1 MPPES
6 ALATESDAALLA
18 RVAARGAEARAA
30 ESELYKRHVRFLFG
44 VLNRRRRDLL
54 SSAGLSPEDLVQ
66 ETFQRAFERA
76 GTFRPSEEALTAER
90 DTARTRAWLGRVAT
104 NLLADHLA
112 RLREVSASPYID
124 RLSSD
129 DLEETPSSERS
140 GKVALVTEGLEALT
154 ERERDVLRVTA
165 LYQRAG
171 EEQGRLPNA
180 VSQDLSTR
188 WQTTNDNIRAIR
200 VRAMK
205 KLKAFLSSRGMELGG
220 ARTAGGSPDSREGAT

>member
-18 RVAARGAEARAA
+18 RIAARGSEARAA
-30 ESELYKRHVRFLFG
+30 ESELYRRHVRFLYG
-44 VLNRRRRDLL
+44 VLQRRKRDLL
-54 SSAGLSPEDLVQ
+54 ASAGLSPEDLVQ

-76 GTFRPSEEALTAER
+76 GTFRASEEALTAER
-90 DTARTRAWLGRVAT
+90 DMARTRAWLGRVAT
-104 NLLADHLA
+104 NLLSDHLA

-124 RLSSD
+124 RLSCD
-129 DLEETPSSERS
+129 DLEEAPSSERA
-140 GKVALVTEGLEALT
+140 GKVALVAEGLEELS

-165 LYQRAG
+165 LYHRAG
-171 EEQGRLPNA
+171 EEHGRLPNA
-180 VSQDLSTR
+180 VSQNLSTR

-205 KLKAFLSSRGMELGG
+205 KLKAFLSSRGM
-220 ARTAGGSPDSREGAT
+220 TTGSASSADHKEGAT

>member
-6 ALATESDAALLA
+6 SLTTESDAALLA
-18 RVAARGAEARAA
+18 RIAARGPAAREAEA
-30 ESELYKRHVRFLFG
+30 ELYARHVRFLYG
-44 VLNRRRRDLL
+44 VLHKQRRDLL
-54 SSAGLSPEDLVQ
+54 ASAGLSPEDLVQ

-76 GTFRPSEEALTAER
+76 ATFRASDEALTAER

-112 RLREVSASPYID
+112 RLREVSASPYIE
-124 RLSSD
+124 RLSS
-129 DLEETPSSERS
+129 EELDEPPSSERS
-140 GKVALVTEGLEALT
+140 SKVALVAEGLDALS

-171 EEQGRLPNA
+171 EEHGRLPNA

-205 KLKAFLSSRGMELGG
+205 KLKAFLSSRGMTTGG
-220 ARTAGGSPDSREGAT
+220 ASSADHKEGAT

>member
-6 ALATESDAALLA
+6 ALARETDAALLA
-18 RVAARGAEARAA
+18 RVAARGVDARAA
-30 ESELYKRHVRFLFG
+30 EGELYGRHVRFLYG
-44 VLNRRRRDLL
+44 VLHKRRRDLL
-54 SSAGLSPEDLVQ
+54 ASAGLSPEDLVQ

-76 GTFRPSEEALTAER
+76 ATFRPSEETLTAER

-129 DLEETPSSERS
+129 DLDEPPSSETS
-140 GKVALVTEGLEALT
+140 SKVALVAEGLDALS

-171 EEQGRLPNA
+171 EEHGRLPNA

-205 KLKAFLSSRGMELGG
+205 KLKAFLSSRGMKVGG
-220 ARTAGGSPDSREGAT
+220 DSSPDNREGAS